1 MTHDAETVNHN
12 GFLGLYQGPIKEG
25 MRFIWEPNREHAR
38 EVVNVVRI
46 QDREHDEPAIWT
58 CNKVWNEESR
68 FREAVVALP
77 PQEVSVK
84 DAAKVLLSDATI
96 AEKVEMNHAG
106 VVAMFPGGWD
116 ISQKI
121 AFDKGRIA
129 ALRAISEGE

>member
-1 MTHDAETVNHN
+1 MTDDTVERIAKAIAASHFSPAVILED
-12 GFLGLYQGPIKEG
+12 GWFESLS
-25 MRFIWEPNREHAR
+25 
-38 EVVNVVRI
+38 NVVRNT
-46 QDREHDEPAIWT
+46 AI
-58 CNKVWNEESR
+58 NQAR
-68 FREAVVALP
+68 AALSAMP
-77 PQEVSVK
+77 QQEVTVK